1 MSCHSGQVV
10 NWSDIKKLEDGSMV
24 QVMGNVQGG
33 MGKREGKA
41 PMGFG
46 RGIWDRELGGRAI
59 RADRQRGDHGLSTGM
74 RWARRSTCWWE

>member
-1 MSCHSGQVV
+1 MSRGQVV
-10 NWSDIKKLEDGSMV
+10 NWSDIKKLEIGSMV

-59 RADRQRGDHGLSTGM
+59 
-74 RWARRSTCWWE
+74 